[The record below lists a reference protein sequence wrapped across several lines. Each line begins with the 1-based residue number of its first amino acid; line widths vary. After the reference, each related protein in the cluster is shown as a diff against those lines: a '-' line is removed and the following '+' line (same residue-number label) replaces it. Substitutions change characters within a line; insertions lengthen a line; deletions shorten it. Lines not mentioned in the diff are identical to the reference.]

1 MNKDSKF
8 ERFNVVEEANE
19 IDDCL
24 LKNRIKKFFIDV
36 IAAQEVLM
44 GCDYRLYLK
53 PFTWDTYY
61 QFIKTCASLCQLNY
75 SFMRIY
81 PSFSHCIRFIKK
93 HYSKFIK

>member
-53 PFTWDTYY
+53 PFT
-61 QFIKTCASLCQLNY
+61 
-75 SFMRIY
+75 
-81 PSFSHCIRFIKK
+81 
-93 HYSKFIK
+93 